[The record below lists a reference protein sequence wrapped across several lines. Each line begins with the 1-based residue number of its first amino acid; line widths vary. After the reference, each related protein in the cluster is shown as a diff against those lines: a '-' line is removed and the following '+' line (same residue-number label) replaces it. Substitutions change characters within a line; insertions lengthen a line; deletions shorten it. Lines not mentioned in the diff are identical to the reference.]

1 MRGKYRRRSLAR
13 RIRAAAD
20 TSSIA
25 ALWQEAQQLR
35 LSLPADVQKIVKK
48 PTTKKGTRNG
58 NR

>member
-48 PTTKKGTRNG
+48 PTRTRTLK
-58 NR
+58 

>member
-20 TSSIA
+20 TSVIA

-35 LSLPADVQKIVKK
+35 LSLPADVQKLVKK
-48 PTTKKGTRNG
+48 PTRTRTVK
-58 NR
+58 